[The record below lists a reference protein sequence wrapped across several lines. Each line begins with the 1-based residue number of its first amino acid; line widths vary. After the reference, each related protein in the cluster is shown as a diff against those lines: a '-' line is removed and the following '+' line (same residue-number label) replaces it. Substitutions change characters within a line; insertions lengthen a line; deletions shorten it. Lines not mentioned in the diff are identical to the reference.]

1 MKKYISN
8 LEIKNYRSC
17 RKTSINL
24 NDDLTVLIGKNGS
37 GKTSIFNSLLL
48 LKQVSKSRAFRR
60 RKADSEFFSSSILSF
75 NFNTAKYTRGFKFF
89 LTYDTDERNRDVLMK
104 AEVSIK
110 NKGDK
115 KWSKKIDVDG
125 LNSFSYMDFGHFRQG
140 QILYR
145 GKSSKGVTK
154 AFKFPFDE
162 SQFDAITEV
171 VEYLNSIRYFSATE
185 FSDPSSTPVTFEVN
199 ERGLRE
205 AYGYGNKHQQF
216 LFDLYETS
224 IKDIEFYNNYK
235 DLVSSEG
242 LDLISDIEFKVQT
255 IQDNSYEVRAGGNF
269 RNIKSDKNIIIPY
282 LSLDGLNLSFNQ
294 LSEGTFKTLALVFY
308 ILKSENEMLLV
319 EEPEVCIHHGL
330 LNSITELLQIKSN
343 LSQIVVSTHSDNI
356 LDNLRQEDIVLVEKK
371 SDSGTE
377 AKKLSEKLGVNEFK
391 ALKYYLSEVGN
402 LGDYW
407 KEGGLY

>member
-1 MKKYISN
+1 
-8 LEIKNYRSC
+8 
-17 RKTSINL
+17 
-24 NDDLTVLIGKNGS
+24 
-37 GKTSIFNSLLL
+37 
-48 LKQVSKSRAFRR
+48 
-60 RKADSEFFSSSILSF
+60 
-75 NFNTAKYTRGFKFF
+75 
-89 LTYDTDERNRDVLMK
+89 MK